1 MDNENEITPEF
12 AQETQNEEVVT
23 QEENTTDELSTE
35 AKLAKAQ
42 AEANKWRRIA
52 QKNQAT
58 ESKPRTTNNQDI
70 SDELKLIARGLSD
83 EEIEKAKVIAKG
95 NGTSLQEALKD
106 DMFITYQTKLKED
119 QKREAAKLGGAR
131 GSGESTEGSLVKPDM
146 TREEH
151 MKAFKEVHGLK

>member
-23 QEENTTDELSTE
+23 QEENTTDELSNE

-58 ESKPRTTNNQDI
+58 ETKPRTINNQEL
-70 SDELKLIARGLSD
+70 SEELKLIARGLSD
-83 EEIEKAKVIAKG
+83 QEIEKAKVIAKG

-106 DMFITYQTKLKED
+106 DMFIAYQTKFKED
-119 QKREAAKLGGAR
+119 QKREDARLGGAR
-131 GSGESTEGSLVKPDM
+131 GSGESNDGPLVKPDM

-151 MKAFKEVHGLK
+151 MKVFNEVHGLK

>member
-1 MDNENEITPEF
+1 MDNENEITPENV
-12 AQETQNEEVVT
+12 QETQNEEVVT

-52 QKNQAT
+52 EKNQKP
-58 ESKPRTTNNQDI
+58 ESKPRITSPDLAE
-70 SDELKLIARGLSD
+70 ELKLIARGLSD

-95 NGTSLQEALKD
+95 NGTSLTEALND

-119 QKREAAKLGGAR
+119 KRREDAKLGGTH
-131 GSGESTEGSLVKPDM
+131 GSGESQDNSLVKADM

-151 MKAFKEVHGLK
+151 VAAFNKVHGI